1 MANKI
6 MTTPAGRAFWPRL
19 TEPDTAFNSA
29 GVYHA
34 KIHVSEN
41 DFKVFDAEVRKIYKA
56 YHANVEKET
65 GKPHGEADGY
75 PCIITKEGDFQIYAK
90 QVSKKL
96 TDKGLL
102 EFSVALVDSKGKKIN
117 DKPNVG
123 NGSILKLSVEP
134 FCWSMNLK
142 GSGLVTGISL
152 RLRAAQI
159 IELKEFGGGGSDF
172 GFGDE
177 GDGFVS
183 ETFETEFENEEE
195 NNKQTGIPF

>member
-29 GVYHA
+29 GVYSA
-34 KIHVSEN
+34 KIHVSEK
-41 DFKVFDAEVRKIYKA
+41 DFKVFDAEVRKIYEA

-65 GKPHGEADGY
+65 GKKHGESEGN
-75 PCIITKEGDFQIYAK
+75 PCSITKEGDFQIHAK
-90 QVSKKL
+90 QVAKKL

-102 EFSVALVDSKGKKIN
+102 EFSVALFDSKGAKIE

-123 NGSILKLSVEP
+123 SGSILKLSVEP
-134 FCWSMNLK
+134 VCWAMNQK
-142 GSGLVTGISL
+142 GAGLVTGISL
-152 RLRAAQI
+152 RLKAAQI
-159 IELKEFGGGGSDF
+159 IELKEFGGGGDF
-172 GFGDE
+172 GFGEE

-195 NNKQTGIPF
+195 SKGSIPF